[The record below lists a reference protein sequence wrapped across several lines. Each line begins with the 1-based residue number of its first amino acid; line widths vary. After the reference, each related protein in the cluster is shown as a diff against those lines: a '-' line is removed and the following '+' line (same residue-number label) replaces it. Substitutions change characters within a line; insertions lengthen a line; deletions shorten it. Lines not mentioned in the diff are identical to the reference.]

1 MPTLAIVLLLTSA
14 FMHALWNLILKQ
26 SEVKYVA
33 MNWQVLL
40 GGAAAIVAIFFAGL
54 PPRSMWLFA
63 GLSTILEMLYFLLL
77 MYAYT
82 DHDFSLIYPIARGA
96 APALLAVWA
105 ALFLHEIPTTG
116 GLFGILLIVVGMG
129 FIGATSLLQNH
140 ENKPHLKGI
149 FLALGVAFI
158 ISVYTIVDGTAVK
171 GHPDSA
177 LPYALSMFALVPF
190 LTTPVVVHRYGWG
203 AFAQAWREQP
213 WRLMLGGALGVVA
226 YTTALFAYTFAPL
239 NYSEAI
245 REVSVVIG
253 AFFGWK
259 FLGEKMGGYRLA
271 GAAVIFGGIVLIAAF
286 G

>member
-1 MPTLAIVLLLTSA
+1 MPTLAIFLLLTSA

-40 GGAAAIVAIFFAGL
+40 SGAAAIVAIFFVGL

-116 GLFGILLIVVGMG
+116 GLFGILLIVLGMG

-171 GHPDSA
+171 QHPDSA

-190 LTTPVVVHRYGWG
+190 LTTPVVVRRYGWG

-213 WRLMLGGALGVVA
+213 WRLMLGGVLGVVA
-226 YTTALFAYTFAPL
+226 YTTALFAYTIAPL

>member
-1 MPTLAIVLLLTSA
+1 MPTLAILLLLTSA

-26 SEVKYVA
+26 SDIKYVA

-40 GGAAAIVAIFFAGL
+40 SGAAAILAIFFVGL

-63 GLSTILEMLYFLLL
+63 GFSTILEVLYFLLL

-96 APALLAVWA
+96 APALLAIWA

-129 FIGATSLLQNH
+129 VIGATSLLQNH

-149 FLALGVAFI
+149 MLALGVAFI
-158 ISVYTIVDGTAVK
+158 ISVYTLVDGTAVK
-171 GHPDSA
+171 AHPDAA

-190 LTTPVVVHRYGWG
+190 LTTPVVVRRYGWG
-203 AFAQAWREQP
+203 AFAQAWREQR
-213 WRLMLGGALGVVA
+213 WRLVLGGVLGVVA
-226 YTTALFAYTFAPL
+226 YTTALFAYSFAPL

-253 AFFGWK
+253 AFLGWR
-259 FLGEKMGGYRLA
+259 FLREALGGYRLV
-271 GAAVIFGGIVLIAAF
+271 GAAVIFGGILLIAFF